1 MALFARLCRL
11 FQRANV
17 DGRETREGRKDAGL
31 PSESNEGRRR
41 WTCRMWM
48 AHRQTTSP
56 VPVTSQ
62 EQFEKEEKELIK
74 EIQLTIH
81 ETNELRDRLIYVTKG
96 SMNKRPYHRQTRHYK
111 ELKLKEKEIMTYLY
125 NLEMKNME
133 ARENKQE
140 LKKEINFYR
149 NLHSRIL
156 LEENLIKKKL
166 MILQQESKEIHADLA
181 IIHQRLVELNLSGK
195 DEQEKTSNLK
205 TQEHQ
210 VSETVRELGLATAE
224 EDSILQNELPHQEA
238 PAEHHPQH
246 PPSSSDESSS
256 DESSY
261 STCPEWE

>member
-1 MALFARLCRL
+1 MWMGERPERG
-11 FQRANV
+11 
-17 DGRETREGRKDAGL
+17 GRMLAF

-41 WTCRMWM
+41 WNWRMWM
-48 AHRQTTSP
+48 AHRQTSSP
-56 VPVTSQ
+56 VPVISKK
-62 EQFEKEEKELIK
+62 QFEKEEKELIK
-74 EIQLTIH
+74 KIQLTTE
-81 ETNELRDRLIYVTKG
+81 ETNELRDRLIYVTEG
-96 SMNKRPYHRQTRHYK
+96 SMNKRPYHRQNRHYK
-111 ELKLKEKEIMTYLY
+111 ELKLKEKEIMTYLHD
-125 NLEMKNME
+125 LEMKNME

-149 NLHSRIL
+149 NLHTRIL

-166 MILQQESKEIHADLA
+166 AILQQESKEVLANWA
-181 IIHQRLVELNLSGK
+181 IIHQCLVELNLSGK
-195 DEQEKTSNLK
+195 DKQEKTSNLK

-210 VSETVRELGLATAE
+210 VSETARELGLATAE
-224 EDSILQNELPHQEA
+224 EDSILQNELPRQEA

>member
-31 PSESNEGRRR
+31 PSERNEGRRR
-41 WTCRMWM
+41 GTWRMWM

-56 VPVTSQ
+56 VPVTSKK
-62 EQFEKEEKELIK
+62 QFEKEEKELIK
-74 EIQLTIH
+74 KIQLTTE
-81 ETNELRDRLIYVTKG
+81 ETNELRDRLIYVTEG
-96 SMNKRPYHRQTRHYK
+96 SMNKRQTRHYK
-111 ELKLKEKEIMTYLY
+111 ELKLKEKEIMTFL
-125 NLEMKNME
+125 NDLEMENME
-133 ARENKQE
+133 ARENNQE
-140 LKKEINFYR
+140 LKKEKNFYR

-166 MILQQESKEIHADLA
+166 AILQQESKEIQADWA
-181 IIHQRLVELNLSGK
+181 IIHQLLVELNLSGK
-195 DEQEKTSNLK
+195 DEQEKTSNLE

-210 VSETVRELGLATAE
+210 VSEAARELGLATAE
-224 EDSILQNELPHQEA
+224 EDSILQKELPCQEA